1 MSQKSATAREDITFE
16 KGYEELKS
24 IVERL
29 NDDDVSVHEMFEG
42 FRRGKGLE
50 QALRG
55 YLTEREGELSEIEQG
70 NNLPEFNI
78 VAPSLPRTDQPGDLQ
93 STIGGDDFLLSKSF
107 QEDEPP
113 AGAIDQEI
121 PF

>member
-1 MSQKSATAREDITFE
+1 MSQASAAAREDITFE

-24 IVERL
+24 IVARL
-29 NDDDVSVHEMFEG
+29 NDEDVSVHEMFEG

-55 YLTEREGELSEIEQG
+55 YLTEREGELTEIEQG
-70 NNLPEFNI
+70 NNLPEFNV
-78 VAPSLPRTDQPGDLQ
+78 VAPSGRSGKRRAKEIELGVE
-93 STIGGDDFLLSKSF
+93 DFLEQQTLVA
-107 QEDEPP
+107 DEPNL
-113 AGAIDQEI
+113 GSIEGEI

>member
-1 MSQKSATAREDITFE
+1 MSRASATAREDITFE

-24 IVERL
+24 IVARL
-29 NDDDVSVHEMFEG
+29 NDEDVSVHEMFEG

-55 YLTEREGELSEIEQG
+55 YLTEREGELTEIEQG

-78 VAPSLPRTDQPGDLQ
+78 VAPSGARGKARTAKSEPDDE
-93 STIGGDDFLLSKSF
+93 DFLARQTLVA
-107 QEDEPP
+107 DEPQ
-113 AGAIDQEI
+113 AGSIEGEI